1 MVAIYEREDSG
12 AMLSIPVSARHDAVR
27 SKVLKLCELRTYKR
41 GEIVCREGDRNAP
54 ILILSS
60 GTLGGM
66 ADDGRGGSVMVAP
79 FFRGRVFNVM
89 GLSPEGP
96 SFTTLALSTANVFVL
111 SHEKGMELKGDIQ
124 FEEWCTACVVSNL
137 SHVINFAAALRV
149 TDIDHRIVRMMEACY
164 LQMHERSPEGDYEIE
179 WQLKQ
184 QEFSSLLNI
193 TRPYL
198 NERLKL
204 LKQKGVRVI
213 ENERA
218 IVRPSL
224 LPK

>member
-1 MVAIYEREDSG
+1 
-12 AMLSIPVSARHDAVR
+12 
-27 SKVLKLCELRTYKR
+27 
-41 GEIVCREGDRNAP
+41 
-54 ILILSS
+54 
-60 GTLGGM
+60 
-66 ADDGRGGSVMVAP
+66 
-79 FFRGRVFNVM
+79 
-89 GLSPEGP
+89 
-96 SFTTLALSTANVFVL
+96 
-111 SHEKGMELKGDIQ
+111 
-124 FEEWCTACVVSNL
+124 
-137 SHVINFAAALRV
+137 
-149 TDIDHRIVRMMEACY
+149 
-164 LQMHERSPEGDYEIE
+164 MHERSPEGDYEIE

-204 LKQKGVRVI
+204 LKQKGVLVI